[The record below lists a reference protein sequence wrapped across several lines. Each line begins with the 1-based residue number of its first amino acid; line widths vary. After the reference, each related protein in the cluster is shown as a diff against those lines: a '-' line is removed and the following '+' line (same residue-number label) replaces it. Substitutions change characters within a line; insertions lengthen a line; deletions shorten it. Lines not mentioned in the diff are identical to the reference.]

1 MLVAASL
8 LQLSVAAPV
17 PNGEDARPG
26 DASEDKETMSQ
37 PTTSHLEKQPL
48 AKLQRRG
55 IRQYMEE
62 QGIGVQEIPK
72 ALVVYE
78 VISMT
83 LLCVLYLTC
92 LC

>member
-1 MLVAASL
+1 MAASL

-26 DASEDKETMSQ
+26 NASEDKGIMSQ
-37 PTTSHLEKQPL
+37 PTTTGHLEKQPL

-83 LLCVLYLTC
+83 LLCVLYLT
-92 LC
+92 